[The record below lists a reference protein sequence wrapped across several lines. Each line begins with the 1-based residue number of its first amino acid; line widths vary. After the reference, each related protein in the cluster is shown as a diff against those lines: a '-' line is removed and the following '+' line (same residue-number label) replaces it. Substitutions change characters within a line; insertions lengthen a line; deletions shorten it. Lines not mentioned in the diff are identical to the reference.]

1 LERLRVDIA
10 IGIGIGLLA
19 GILGGMLG
27 VGGGVILIPGMVFLM
42 GVEQHT
48 AQGVSLAV
56 ISLMALVGTV
66 THYRQENVRLKVALW
81 IIPAA
86 VIFSFL
92 GGMVANMLDASF
104 LRNLVGGFIIIV
116 GFFMMVKDW
125 RSGG

>member
-1 LERLRVDIA
+1 MDIA

-56 ISLMALVGTV
+56 ISVMAFVGTV
-66 THYRQENVRLKVALW
+66 THYRQDNVRLKVALW

-92 GGMVANMLDASF
+92 GGMVADMLDASF

>member
-1 LERLRVDIA
+1 MDIA

-27 VGGGVILIPGMVFLM
+27 IGGGVILIPGMVFLM

-56 ISLMALVGTV
+56 ISVMALVGTV
-66 THYRQENVRLKVALW
+66 THYRQENVRLKVALL

-86 VIFSFL
+86 VIFSFI
-92 GGMVANMLDASF
+92 GGMVADMLDASF

-116 GFFMMVKDW
+116 GFFMVVKDW

>member
-1 LERLRVDIA
+1 VDIA

-27 VGGGVILIPGMVFLM
+27 IGGGVILIPGMVFLM

-56 ISLMALVGTV
+56 ISVMALVGTV
-66 THYRQENVRLKVALW
+66 THYRQENVRLKVALL

-86 VIFSFL
+86 VIFSFI
-92 GGMVANMLDASF
+92 GGMVADMLDASF

-116 GFFMMVKDW
+116 GFFMVVKDW